1 MRASVKL
8 QKDLREFI
16 GLLLSQN
23 VEFLV
28 VGGHAVAFHG
38 YPRLT
43 EDVDLLVR
51 PSLENGSRIL
61 RALDLFGFGSIGLNA
76 EDFTAPDRM
85 IQLGRAP
92 NRIDLLTQIWGLTFE
107 EAWASRVPAQL
118 DGLEVFVIGREELIK
133 NKRATARTQDL
144 ADAEKL
150 EGISPKSRMQP

>member
-1 MRASVKL
+1 MKL

-16 GLLLSQN
+16 GLLLSQD

-28 VGGHAVAFHG
+28 VGGYAVAFHG

-43 EDVDLLVR
+43 EDIDLLVR

-61 RALDLFGFGSIGLNA
+61 RALDLFGFGSIGLTA

-92 NRIDLLTQIWGLTFE
+92 NRLDLLTEIWGLTFE
-107 EAWASRVPAQL
+107 EAWASRIPAEL
-118 DGLEVFVIGREELIK
+118 DGLEVFVIGREELIR
-133 NKRATARTQDL
+133 NKRATARSQDL

-150 EGISPKSRMQP
+150 EGIPPSDTGKKPHR

>member
-1 MRASVKL
+1 VKL
-8 QKDLREFI
+8 HKDLREFV
-16 GLLLSQN
+16 GLLLSQG

-43 EDVDLLVR
+43 EDVDLFVR
-51 PSLENGSRIL
+51 PSLENGTRIMK
-61 RALDLFGFGSIGLNA
+61 ALELFGFGNVGLTA

-85 IQLGRAP
+85 IQLGRVP
-92 NRIDLLTQIWGLTFE
+92 NRIDLLTQLWGLTFD
-107 EAWASRVPAQL
+107 EAWASRVPGDL
-118 DGLEVFVIGREELIK
+118 DGLQVFVIGREELIR

-150 EGISPKSRMQP
+150 ESTRE

>member
-1 MRASVKL
+1 MRALVKL
-8 QKDLREFI
+8 HKDLREFV
-16 GLLLSQN
+16 GLLLSQS

-43 EDVDLLVR
+43 EDVDLFIR
-51 PSLENGSRIL
+51 PSLENGTRIVK
-61 RALDLFGFGSIGLNA
+61 ALELFGFGSIGLTA

-92 NRIDLLTQIWGLTFE
+92 NRIDLLTHLWGLSFE
-107 EAWASRVPAQL
+107 EAWASRVPADL
-118 DGLEVFVIGREELIK
+118 DGLQVFVIGREELIR
-133 NKRATARTQDL
+133 NKRATARAQDL

-150 EGISPKSRMQP
+150 ESTHE

>member
-1 MRASVKL
+1 MPALVKL

-16 GLLLSQN
+16 ELLLSQN

-43 EDVDLLVR
+43 EDVDLLIR
-51 PSLENGSRIL
+51 PTLENGSRIL
-61 RALDLFGFGSIGLNA
+61 RALDLFGFGSIGLTA

-92 NRIDLLTQIWGLTFE
+92 NRIDLLTQIWGLSFE
-107 EAWASRVPAQL
+107 EAWASRVPAEL
-118 DGLEVFVIGREELIK
+118 DSLEVFVIGREELIR
-133 NKRATARTQDL
+133 NKRATARPQDL

-150 EGISPKSRMQP
+150 EGIPPSSKPRR

>member
-1 MRASVKL
+1 MRALVKL
-8 QKDLREFI
+8 HKDLRECIELF
-16 GLLLSQN
+16 LSQG

-61 RALDLFGFGSIGLNA
+61 RALDLVGFGSIGLTA
-76 EDFTAPDRM
+76 EDFTVPDRM

-107 EAWASRVPAQL
+107 EAWAFLKLSAAEL
-118 DGLEVFVIGREELIK
+118 DSQVGREALQEICHD
-133 NKRATARTQDL
+133 RQDKG
-144 ADAEKL
+144 DQPNP
-150 EGISPKSRMQP
+150 GRGSRDGT

>member
-1 MRASVKL
+1 VRASVKL

-16 GLLLSQN
+16 GLLLSQG

-61 RALDLFGFGSIGLNA
+61 RALGLFGFGSIGLTA

-107 EAWASRVPAQL
+107 EAWASRVLSCVAGVADMPDDFNVL
-118 DGLEVFVIGREELIK
+118 DDLNRVDSDSFLGFWAGMGLALLRG
-133 NKRATARTQDL
+133 
-144 ADAEKL
+144 
-150 EGISPKSRMQP
+150 

>member
-1 MRASVKL
+1 VPALVKL

-16 GLLLSQN
+16 ELLLSQN

-43 EDVDLLVR
+43 EDVDLLIR
-51 PSLENGSRIL
+51 PTLENGSRIL
-61 RALDLFGFGSIGLNA
+61 RVLDLFGFGSIGLTA

-85 IQLGRAP
+85 IQLGRSP

-107 EAWASRVPAQL
+107 EAWASRVPAEL
-118 DGLEVFVIGREELIK
+118 DGLEVFVIGREELIR
-133 NKRATARTQDL
+133 NKRATARPQDL

-150 EGISPKSRMQP
+150 ESIPPSK